1 MDIYSFEFGS
11 KPVEWFYNEFKDM
24 KFIGTSSRRFKS
36 NRNFLRLDN
45 SISKDD
51 ITFFDGTYY
60 APAIKIKGD
69 LYLKELN
76 RENQLFI
83 LNPSS
88 RGEHSMLA
96 FLVIDTKS
104 YRLLSINAYNDI
116 FTHGEDPENPDNYGI
131 PYIAKV
137 ANTDQNRIAMI
148 EFDEPINDDDIQ
160 IVSLCL
166 YNVLFHAYEFY
177 LISNYGNKLKLEEI
191 KPDDIPEEDQKE
203 IYFADK
209 KTNFRMNEEIKTTM
223 QIFEELGE

>member
-1 MDIYSFEFGS
+1 
-11 KPVEWFYNEFKDM
+11 
-24 KFIGTSSRRFKS
+24 
-36 NRNFLRLDN
+36 
-45 SISKDD
+45 
-51 ITFFDGTYY
+51 
-60 APAIKIKGD
+60 
-69 LYLKELN
+69 
-76 RENQLFI
+76 
-83 LNPSS
+83 
-88 RGEHSMLA
+88 MLA

-177 LISNYGNKLKLEEI
+177 VISNYGNKLKLEEI